1 MWSGEGCGKIIQRF
15 PKKDW
20 DGTVFPQGV
29 EMFCQPGGWRLSR
42 ERKLPTFFTVVLT
55 DIDSERHFCSC
66 LTFFEAEVNLQ
77 VRLSGEPSQEWPD
90 GLIQP
95 AQIFA
100 PKSLILVSRL
110 DYPEIFRG
118 CLGLI
123 YTVYI
128 DSLSFPLEGLVA
140 NLFTCLVP
148 LGGGSQK
155 LFSLGAGD
163 RQLIQTPLND
173 TLPVSGKSVA
183 LLFQQLVSDSFS
195 LSFPYLCRYLLS
207 FIVPLNVPPCKHVF
221 VQRSHMRII
230 EENRGN

>member
-1 MWSGEGCGKIIQRF
+1 
-15 PKKDW
+15 
-20 DGTVFPQGV
+20 
-29 EMFCQPGGWRLSR
+29 MFCQPGGWRLSR

-77 VRLSGEPSQEWPD
+77 GSKTLEADGDGAEDVDDEEEED

-128 DSLSFPLEGLVA
+128 DSLSVPMEGLVA
-140 NLFTCLVP
+140 NLFTCLIPVA
-148 LGGGSQK
+148 GGSQ
-155 LFSLGAGD
+155 
-163 RQLIQTPLND
+163 
-173 TLPVSGKSVA
+173 
-183 LLFQQLVSDSFS
+183 
-195 LSFPYLCRYLLS
+195 
-207 FIVPLNVPPCKHVF
+207 
-221 VQRSHMRII
+221 
-230 EENRGN
+230 